1 MALETITTVRPKTG
15 IDRYRQA
22 EEVLW
27 HHYDLEATERFV
39 ELADPR
45 CRLRIV
51 EVGSG
56 DPLVFFPGTMVT
68 GPAWGAL
75 VRELSGYRCLL
86 VDRPGEGLSEP
97 IAFPRGR
104 YGETV
109 AAIGRGLFDAL
120 GLERATVIGGSIGNV
135 WALRAA
141 LAMPTRVDG
150 IVLLG
155 GGPVV
160 DELVV
165 PGFIKLLASPVGAI
179 MVRLPFSPDR
189 ARSMMRDS
197 GHGRSIDGGRIPR
210 ELIDWL
216 IAFQRDTSSMRAER
230 DMVRTLV
237 GRGGWRPGLTL
248 VESDFT
254 SVAPALSWIVGSA
267 DPIGSV
273 DLWTRTA
280 ARIRHA
286 EVHVIDGAGHL
297 PWIDDPSQVGDIVR
311 RFLAAERN

>member
-1 MALETITTVRPKTG
+1 MAVEATTTIHPKTG

-22 EEVLW
+22 EAALW
-27 HHYDLEATERFV
+27 RRYGLEPTELFV
-39 ELADPR
+39 ELTEPR
-45 CRLRIV
+45 CRLRVV

-56 DPLVFFPGTMVT
+56 DPIVFMPGTMVT

-75 VRELSGYRCLL
+75 VRELSSYRCLL

-97 IAFPRGR
+97 ISFPRGR

-109 AAIGRGLFDAL
+109 AAIGRGLWDAL
-120 GLERATVIGGSIGNV
+120 GLDRAAVVGHSIGNV

-150 IVLLG
+150 VVLLG

-160 DELVV
+160 DELEA

-179 MVRLPFSPDR
+179 IVRLPFSPDR

-197 GHGRSIDGGRIPR
+197 GHGGSIDAGRIPL

-216 IAFQRDTSSMRAER
+216 VAFQRDTSSMRAER

-237 GRGGWRPGLTL
+237 GRGGWQPGLTL
-248 VESDFT
+248 IESDFT
-254 SVAPALSWIVGSA
+254 SVAPALSWIVGSD
-267 DPIGSV
+267 DPMGSI

-280 ARIRHA
+280 ARFRNA

-311 RFLAAERN
+311 RFLAGERP